1 MASDASSTG
10 ATLEALAPVVIW
22 GLAIIIM
29 LSIGLPTL
37 VGALHRRANPEMR
50 TGEEGIWMLKV
61 QMLLMEA
68 PAGALRLIGRAWKYP
83 QEHRLSFRRYKG
95 RHRARVRVMM

>member
-22 GLAIIIM
+22 GLAIIIV

-68 PAGALRLIGRAWKYP
+68 PAGALRLLARAWRYP
-83 QEHRLSFRRYKG
+83 QEHRLALS
-95 RHRARVRVMM
+95 RHKPRHYAA

>member
-1 MASDASSTG
+1 MASDGSSTSR
-10 ATLEALAPVVIW
+10 TLEALAPIVIW
-22 GLAIIIM
+22 GFAAILM
-29 LSIGLPTL
+29 LSIGLPAL

-61 QMLLMEA
+61 QMLLLEA
-68 PAGALRLIGRAWKYP
+68 PAEALRLIGRAWKYP

-95 RHRARVRVMM
+95 RHRAA